1 MIEPWLGA
9 IILITVFLLVLAF
22 YAGPL
27 PTVTSREERERSEI
41 LAILRRIGA
50 ALNREMSE
58 SPESPESPDSP
69 GKVTPDA
76 PTQNPKDRHEEN
88 D

>member
-1 MIEPWLGA
+1 MIEPSLGA

-50 ALNREMSE
+50 ALSREMSE
-58 SPESPESPDSP
+58 SPESPDSP
-69 GKVTPDA
+69 AKATPDA
-76 PTQNPKDRHEEN
+76 PIHNPKDRYEEN

>member
-1 MIEPWLGA
+1 MIEPWLGG
-9 IILITVFLLVLAF
+9 IILITVFLVILAF
-22 YAGPL
+22 YAGSL
-27 PTVTSREERERSEI
+27 PTVPTREEKERSEI
-41 LAILRRIGA
+41 LAILRRIEA

-58 SPESPESPDSP
+58 PPESS
-69 GKVTPDA
+69 GKVTPDT